1 MSRSCAYTSK
11 IPSGFKELIDQA
23 QDLKLFQVS
32 ENGPSQFIFKDEE
45 GEKFRIQIGYTI
57 SCTCQQQRINNQC
70 VHTVFVLSKKFRVNQ
85 ENPIIWQGSYT
96 DQETEDII
104 NLKYMQKR
112 NNAAGNNSQS
122 RQSYLLARQG
132 TQKIDQALRN
142 AKQQLRQPLDE
153 ESICPICQEDM
164 KNDQPL
170 TYCRKKCGNNF
181 HIKCLRVWIDHK
193 LSSGDKI
200 TCPMCRC
207 DMTNGIFDEIRID
220 EDQFN
225 IKYVTHFGKICG
237 GCNKKNIL
245 GNLYHCLFCDNLDLC
260 HYCYDSMQH
269 PVHQKFLLKKKK
281 DCEWEIAPQRIKK
294 PQFGNLNILKTGID
308 TISHRQLDLKPTQIY
323 SNLNDYFVSCFS
335 LFKDIN
341 QELQLQSGLS
351 IIGQE
356 MNKSKNN
363 CSLCNQVDNHGLMR
377 KLSCG
382 HGIDS
387 LCLKQ
392 LISQNEIECPTCKV
406 PILKGYVSA
415 FQLKN
420 KKTIQNE
427 QSQDKQTNNKEQE
440 TNQSKGQQKKS
451 NTFKQ
456 KTLDKFK
463 TSQSTKE
470 NNLDLALTGNLLM
483 PISNQQNNIISALEV
498 NGEKKS
504 MVEIEQEGL
513 SQNTKRSSNFRI
525 KKTTHVTKPPNNRQP
540 QVIKNDLNNRIR
552 EQKENLQQQIQ
563 QGEFQLIG
571 KEIFNKKSKNDE
583 DSTIRGNTFNQQIRR
598 NSYKQQNNNE
608 YSATQCL
615 GQQNQQNF
623 ISNQFQYEQSSNLN
637 LYEQEQG
644 DFNDQDEKIFQQEE
658 KFNYNE
664 NQLKQNNC
672 LDNQNPQYSHQLDND
687 NYGEEEEEEK
697 EECKENYLQYQ
708 YEISGKQ
715 EYQVAENSQIKQNHE
730 HDSCLLEDEDE
741 EFQRQLIEQYEKQFG
756 GVNDLQNV
764 QQETTLTRVNDDL
777 SDQLI
782 SQQEKYFDQL
792 QNNDNQIQNNERISS
807 YSLSHQN
814 TTAISS
820 NTNIQSL
827 MNEQQEY
834 ETYIYQNNNEQ
845 ENLTIRGNTI
855 EKANTLNSR
864 GIKYDREQIKVV
876 KQGGNLNQKIRVSKS
891 QRINQQKHGQQIKV
905 PIVLQ
910 NQFEIVGQS
919 SKPQARINERINGNH
934 DLII

>member
-1 MSRSCAYTSK
+1 MSRSCGYISK
-11 IPSGFKELIDQA
+11 IPSGYKELIDQA
-23 QDLKLFQVS
+23 QELKLFQVS

-57 SCTCQQQRINNQC
+57 SCTCQQLRINNQC
-70 VHTVFVLSKKFRVNQ
+70 VHTVFVLSKKFRVNS

-104 NLKYMQKR
+104 NLKYMHKR

-122 RQSYLLARQG
+122 RQNYLIARQG
-132 TQKIDQALRN
+132 TQKIDQALKN

-164 KNDQPL
+164 KDDQPL

-207 DMTNGIFDEIRID
+207 DMTNGIFDDIRKD
-220 EDQFN
+220 EDEFN
-225 IKYVTHFGKICG
+225 IKYVTHFGKNCS

-245 GNLYHCLFCDNLDLC
+245 GNLFHCLYCDNLDLC
-260 HYCYDSMQH
+260 NYCYDSMQH

-294 PQFGNLNILKTGID
+294 PQFGNLNALKTGID
-308 TISHRQLDLKPTQIY
+308 TINSRQLKNGIDLKPTQIY
-323 SNLNDYFVSCFS
+323 SSLNDYFVSCFS
-335 LFKDIN
+335 LFKDLN

-356 MNKSKNN
+356 MNKSKNY
-363 CSLCNQVDNHGLMR
+363 CALCNQIDNHGLMR

-392 LISQNEIECPTCKV
+392 LISQNEIDCPTCKT
-406 PILKGYVSA
+406 PILKGFVSA

-420 KKTIQNE
+420 KKAIQCE
-427 QSQDKQTNNKEQE
+427 QSQQNSKEQE
-440 TNQSKGQQKKS
+440 INQSKGQQKKN
-451 NTFKQ
+451 NTIKQ
-456 KTLDKFK
+456 KALSDKFK
-463 TSQSTKE
+463 TNQNTKE

-483 PISNQQNNIISALEV
+483 PISNQQSNIISALEV

-504 MVEIEQEGL
+504 MIEVEQEGL

-525 KKTTHVTKPPNNRQP
+525 KKTTHMTTKPPNNRQ
-540 QVIKNDLNNRIR
+540 QQIIKNDLNNRIR

-571 KEIFNKKSKNDE
+571 KEILNKKSKNE
-583 DSTIRGNTFNQQIRR
+583 ADSTIRGNTFNQLNRR
-598 NSYKQQNNNE
+598 NSYKQQGSNE
-608 YSATQCL
+608 YIATQGL
-615 GQQNQQNF
+615 DSNYNQQTLAPNQIQYEHGLNQNQCEYDEQNEF
-623 ISNQFQYEQSSNLN
+623 SDQNENVYQNQEKYDYPEYQIKQNSRLDNPHFSNQLDH
-637 LYEQEQG
+637 G
-644 DFNDQDEKIFQQEE
+644 D
-658 KFNYNE
+658 
-664 NQLKQNNC
+664 
-672 LDNQNPQYSHQLDND
+672 
-687 NYGEEEEEEK
+687 EEEEQ
-697 EECKENYLQYQ
+697 EECKESYFQQENVIVREQKHQ
-708 YEISGKQ
+708 TTENPQIN
-715 EYQVAENSQIKQNHE
+715 EYQED
-730 HDSCLLEDEDE
+730 DSCQLDDEDE

-756 GVNDLQNV
+756 GKQDQQNI
-764 QQETTLTRVNDDL
+764 QLDSTQDRVRGDL
-777 SDQLI
+777 SQKVI
-782 SQQEKYFDQL
+782 SQQEKQFDQFE
-792 QNNDNQIQNNERISS
+792 NNNQQNERISS

-814 TTAISS
+814 TTALSS
-820 NTNIQSL
+820 NSNIQYL
-827 MNEQQEY
+827 INEQQEQEY
-834 ETYIYQNNNEQ
+834 ETYIDPNSNEK
-845 ENLTIRGNTI
+845 EDLTIRGNTI
-855 EKANTLNSR
+855 EKSNTLNSR
-864 GIKYDREQIKVV
+864 GIKYDKDQIKNF
-876 KQGGNLNQKIRVSKS
+876 KQGGSLNQKIRVSKS

-905 PIVLQ
+905 PILLQ

-919 SKPQARINERINGNH
+919 SKPQPRINGNQNQ
-934 DLII
+934 DLFS